1 MSRKRAAESSTA
13 AYATAEENKRCRGAI
28 DEMAKAAGRL
38 DTGTEDYPQDFSHDG
53 NPCWPRES
61 RLVGLHSG
69 PTSASPSVRT
79 GQHLGRQTPYVHD
92 ALVEHRWSFLA
103 EDDDWLIGFHRYVE
117 KELEKSKHWTCDEE
131 EAAWIMTWVHRLI
144 REPGFSRLRAR
155 ADRHAERGPRFS
167 ILWCAPPF
175 PGTHSVLGSLPL
187 ASDYSTVC
195 PCSDASTQRFSLAW
209 LEDFLLSCAVT
220 QLLRTD
226 ADSFLVPPPPPPLQP
241 IQPVM
246 QRDAPWQAAV
256 MRDLGEASRLIAT
269 AQTAV
274 AQSQVLAQG
283 YSSEQR
289 STATKLTKQQAAV
302 RASRENQR
310 LRKQNAK
317 RLEMM
322 AASGMWMAPQPLAQ
336 RRWPPQQVIPQAV
349 ILPPG
354 VYFMN
359 GSSSGGGH
367 TQGEG
372 GLVGRWAG

>member
-175 PGTHSVLGSLPL
+175 PGTHSFSAPSL
-187 ASDYSTVC
+187 
-195 PCSDASTQRFSLAW
+195 SL
-209 LEDFLLSCAVT
+209 LT
-220 QLLRTD
+220 T
-226 ADSFLVPPPPPPLQP
+226 PPPYVL
-241 IQPVM
+241 
-246 QRDAPWQAAV
+246 AV
-256 MRDLGEASRLIAT
+256 ML
-269 AQTAV
+269 
-274 AQSQVLAQG
+274 
-283 YSSEQR
+283 QR
-289 STATKLTKQQAAV
+289 SASPWRGWRTFSSAV
-302 RASRENQR
+302 RSPSYFAPTQIRSLCRHHRLHSSQSNQ
-310 LRKQNAK
+310 
-317 RLEMM
+317 
-322 AASGMWMAPQPLAQ
+322 
-336 RRWPPQQVIPQAV
+336 
-349 ILPPG
+349 
-354 VYFMN
+354 
-359 GSSSGGGH
+359 
-367 TQGEG
+367 
-372 GLVGRWAG
+372 